1 MLGTTAVAVAP
12 LGPPDL
18 SEVLELL
25 GGDPVS
31 DVFVASRVH
40 MSGLS
45 AGRMGGELWGYREAG
60 RLVSLCYSGAN
71 LVPVATT
78 SAAAQAFA
86 DRAGR
91 RGRRCSSIL
100 GPADAVLTMW
110 ESLRLVMGG
119 GPGGAP
125 CQPVLGAGRTPGG
138 GAGPPRTP
146 GAHGR
151 GRTPVPA
158 AVAMFTEEVGVS
170 PIGCDG
176 GAYYRARVTDL
187 VAAGRAFARFEDG
200 QVVFKAEIGAQHPM
214 RARCRVSGSSPSG
227 AAKVCA
233 PAAWPRWSS
242 TPGAMSP
249 RSSRCTSTT
258 TTPRRDRPTG
268 GWDSTR
274 SGPSQPSC
282 SDVGAV
288 MRRVCASATSCGR
301 DKADRPSLGGRSVR
315 L

>member
-110 ESLRLVMGG
+110 ESLRVSWGE
-119 GPGGAP
+119 AREVRP
-125 CQPVLGAGRTPGG
+125 CQPVLALAERPAVAPDPLVRRVRTDEVE
-138 GAGPPRTP
+138 RLL
-146 GAHGR
+146 
-151 GRTPVPA
+151 PA
-158 AVAMFTEEVGVS
+158 SVAMFTEEVGVS
-170 PIGCDG
+170 PIGSDG

-187 VAAGRAFARFEDG
+187 VAAGRAFARFEGG
-200 QVVFKAEIGAQHPM
+200 QVVFKAEIGAATPDACQVQGVWIRPDRRGQGLCAGGM
-214 RARCRVSGSSPSG
+214 
-227 AAKVCA
+227 AAVVEHA
-233 PAAWPRWSS
+233 
-242 TPGAMSP
+242 
-249 RSSRCTSTT
+249 
-258 TTPRRDRPTG
+258 RRDLAPVVTLYVN
-268 GWDSTR
+268 DYNTAAR
-274 SGPSQPSC
+274 S
-282 SDVGAV
+282 AY
-288 MRRVCASATSCGR
+288 RRVGFREVGTFATV
-301 DKADRPSLGGRSVR
+301 LF
-315 L
+315 